1 MSGRPASAGR
11 RSPCCDRSDL
21 LWRDDAPTPATKP
34 TRDDHV
40 NDAQARQVTARSGAP
55 GHTRATADE
64 PARDGEDRPQE
75 PAGHDFKGF
84 EQEPAGPREHPEWTP
99 QQRANHEAHQAR
111 LACIREERAPE
122 WARQDARDR
131 QDEAGRTHAR
141 DARAHD
147 RRPTRADRPRQ
158 DRAGHRGTPDPQTRT
173 TGHRREHDARAHDPE
188 ARHRPR
194 RSRTDRTRDAV
205 ADVGLYRAVSY
216 TDLSDQHFDGHPYA
230 TRRSVNQ
237 MIRAGLIEE
246 HEATGPAGQTF
257 TVLTATERGRDAA
270 QRAAVDAG
278 HVPEQQTWSGMVKPA
293 ELSHDTAVYRAALDE
308 RARIEAAGG
317 RVTRVRLDA
326 ELKQIVATA
335 TEKARAEGGDR
346 EAHETKLT
354 ARARPRVAC
363 RQSRTTCCIPTPSS
377 TSRTPTDV
385 SGRVNVEIVSDH
397 YHAAAIAAKAG
408 AGFALH
414 GSSRSATRTIARA
427 LARESDSRPR
437 RRTLARAG
445 RDGSVE
451 L

>member
-1 MSGRPASAGR
+1 ML
-11 RSPCCDRSDL
+11 DRSNL

-34 TRDDHV
+34 ARGDHAKDD
-40 NDAQARQVTARSGAP
+40 QARQVTERPGAP
-55 GHTRATADE
+55 GHTRATAEE

-75 PAGHDFKGF
+75 PAG
-84 EQEPAGPREHPEWTP
+84 PREHPEWT
-99 QQRANHEAHQAR
+99 
-111 LACIREERAPE
+111 
-122 WARQDARDR
+122 
-131 QDEAGRTHAR
+131 
-141 DARAHD
+141 
-147 RRPTRADRPRQ
+147 
-158 DRAGHRGTPDPQTRT
+158 PQTRT
-173 TGHRREHDARAHDPE
+173 TGHRREHDTRTHDPE
-188 ARHRPR
+188 ARQRPR
-194 RSRTDRTRDAV
+194 RSRTERARDAV

-216 TDLSDQHFDGHPYA
+216 TDLSDRHFDGHPYA
-230 TRRSVNQ
+230 TRRSVNHL
-237 MIRAGLIEE
+237 IRAGLIEE
-246 HEATGPAGQTF
+246 HEATGPHGRSF
-257 TVLTATERGRDAA
+257 TVLTATEPGRDVA

-308 RARIEAAGG
+308 RARIEAEGG

-326 ELKQIVATA
+326 ELKQMVATA

-346 EAHETKLT
+346 EAHEAKLT
-354 ARARPRVAC
+354 AAQALGLHVVSNDQVLYPDAQLDIEDADGR
-363 RQSRTTCCIPTPSS
+363 
-377 TSRTPTDV
+377 

-427 LARESDSRPR
+427 LARESDAGRGGGPSQP
-437 RRTLARAG
+437 G

>member
-1 MSGRPASAGR
+1 MV
-11 RSPCCDRSDL
+11 DRSDL
-21 LWRDDAPTPATKP
+21 LWRDDDPTPATTP
-34 TRDDHV
+34 ARDDHV
-40 NDAQARQVTARSGAP
+40 TDDQARQVTARPGAP

-64 PARDGEDRPQE
+64 PTRDGEDRPQE
-75 PAGHDFKGF
+75 PAGHDVQGF
-84 EQEPAGPREHPEWTP
+84 EPELAGPREHPAWTP
-99 QQRANHEAHQAR
+99 QQRANHEAHHAR
-111 LACIREERAPE
+111 LARIREERAPE

-131 QDEAGRTHAR
+131 QDEA
-141 DARAHD
+141 ARAHD
-147 RRPTRADRPRQ
+147 RRPTRANRARQ
-158 DRAGHRGTPDPQTRT
+158 ERAGHRATPDPQTRT
-173 TGHRREHDARAHDPE
+173 TGDRREHDARAHDPE

-194 RSRTDRTRDAV
+194 RGRTARTRDAV

-230 TRRSVNQ
+230 TRRSVNY

-246 HEATGPAGQTF
+246 HEATGPQGQSF
-257 TVLTATERGRDAA
+257 NVLTATERGRDAA

-278 HVPEQQTWSGMVKPA
+278 HVPEQQTWSGIVKPA

-308 RARIEAAGG
+308 RARIEAEGG

-346 EAHETKLT
+346 AAHEAKL
-354 ARARPRVAC
+354 AAAHDLGLPVVNEDHVLYPDA
-363 RQSRTTCCIPTPSS
+363 QLDIE
-377 TSRTPTDV
+377 DADGV
-385 SGRVNVEIVSDH
+385 SGRVNVEMVSDH

-408 AGFALH
+408 AGFAMH
-414 GSSRSATRTIARA
+414 GSSRSATRKIARA
-427 LARESDSRPR
+427 LARETDSGPGGGGVHP
-437 RRTLARAG
+437 G

>member
-1 MSGRPASAGR
+1 M
-11 RSPCCDRSDL
+11 CDRSDL

-34 TRDDHV
+34 ARDDHAK
-40 NDAQARQVTARSGAP
+40 DDQARQVTAALGAP

-64 PARDGEDRPQE
+64 PARDGEDRP
-75 PAGHDFKGF
+75 
-84 EQEPAGPREHPEWTP
+84 QEPAGPREHPEWTP

-111 LACIREERAPE
+111 LARIREERAPE
-122 WARQDARDR
+122 WTRQDARDR
-131 QDEAGRTHAR
+131 QDEAART
-141 DARAHD
+141 
-147 RRPTRADRPRQ
+147 
-158 DRAGHRGTPDPQTRT
+158 
-173 TGHRREHDARAHDPE
+173 HDPE
-188 ARHRPR
+188 ARQRLR
-194 RSRTDRTRDAV
+194 RSRTERTRDAV

-216 TDLSDQHFDGHPYA
+216 TDLSDQHFDGHPYV
-230 TRRSVNQ
+230 TRRSVNHL
-237 MIRAGLIEE
+237 IRAGLIEE
-246 HEATGPAGQTF
+246 HEATGPQGQSF
-257 TVLTATERGRDAA
+257 NVLTATERGRDAA

-308 RARIEAAGG
+308 RARIEAEGG

-346 EAHETKLT
+346 EAHEVKL
-354 ARARPRVAC
+354 AAAHDLGLHVVNHDHVLYPDA
-363 RQSRTTCCIPTPSS
+363 QLDIE
-377 TSRTPTDV
+377 DADGV

-427 LARESDSRPR
+427 LARETDAGRGGGPSQP
-437 RRTLARAG
+437 G

>member
-1 MSGRPASAGR
+1 MS
-11 RSPCCDRSDL
+11 DRSDL
-21 LWRDDAPTPATKP
+21 LWRDDDPTPATKP
-34 TRDDHV
+34 ARDDHAKDDQV
-40 NDAQARQVTARSGAP
+40 RQVTERPGAP

-75 PAGHDFKGF
+75 PAG
-84 EQEPAGPREHPEWTP
+84 PREHPEWT
-99 QQRANHEAHQAR
+99 Q
-111 LACIREERAPE
+111 
-122 WARQDARDR
+122 
-131 QDEAGRTHAR
+131 
-141 DARAHD
+141 
-147 RRPTRADRPRQ
+147 
-158 DRAGHRGTPDPQTRT
+158 QTRT

-188 ARHRPR
+188 ARQRLR
-194 RSRTDRTRDAV
+194 RSRTERTRDAV

-216 TDLSDQHFDGHPYA
+216 TDLSDQHFDGHPYV
-230 TRRSVNQ
+230 TRRSVNHL
-237 MIRAGLIEE
+237 IRAGLIEE
-246 HEATGPAGQTF
+246 HEATGPQGQSF
-257 TVLTATERGRDAA
+257 NVLTATERGRDAA

-308 RARIEAAGG
+308 RARIEAEGG

-346 EAHETKLT
+346 AAHEAKL
-354 ARARPRVAC
+354 AAAHDLGLHVVNHDHVLYPDA
-363 RQSRTTCCIPTPSS
+363 QLDIE
-377 TSRTPTDV
+377 DADGV

-408 AGFALH
+408 AGFAMH
-414 GSSRSATRTIARA
+414 GSSRSATRKIARA
-427 LARESDSRPR
+427 LARETDSGPGGGE
-437 RRTLARAG
+437 ARAG

>member
-1 MSGRPASAGR
+1 ML
-11 RSPCCDRSDL
+11 DRSDL
-21 LWRDDAPTPATKP
+21 LWRDDDPTPATTP
-34 TRDDHV
+34 ARDDHV
-40 NDAQARQVTARSGAP
+40 KDAQARQVTARPGAP

-64 PARDGEDRPQE
+64 PAQERARQADEAREATPRAPQE
-75 PAGHDFKGF
+75 PAGHDFQGF

-99 QQRANHEAHQAR
+99 QQRANHESHQAR
-111 LACIREERAPE
+111 LARIREERAPE

-131 QDEAGRTHAR
+131 QDEGARTHAR
-141 DARAHD
+141 EARAND
-147 RRPTRADRPRQ
+147 RRPTRADR
-158 DRAGHRGTPDPQTRT
+158 AGHRTKADPQTRT
-173 TGHRREHDARAHDPE
+173 TGHRREHAARAHDPE

-194 RSRTDRTRDAV
+194 RSRTERTRDAV

-230 TRRSVNQ
+230 TRRSVNH

-246 HEATGPAGQTF
+246 HEATGPQGNTF

-293 ELSHDTAVYRAALDE
+293 ELTHDTAVYRAALGE
-308 RARIEAAGG
+308 RARIEAEGG

-326 ELKQIVATA
+326 ELKQMVATA

-346 EAHETKLT
+346 AAHEAKL
-354 ARARPRVAC
+354 AAAQALGLHVVNNEQVLYPDA
-363 RQSRTTCCIPTPSS
+363 QLDIE
-377 TSRTPTDV
+377 DANGV

-408 AGFALH
+408 AGFAMH
-414 GSSRSATRTIARA
+414 GSSRSATRKIARA
-427 LARESDSRPR
+427 LAREADSGPGGGE
-437 RRTLARAG
+437 ARAG

>member
-1 MSGRPASAGR
+1 MF
-11 RSPCCDRSDL
+11 DRSDL
-21 LWRDDAPTPATKP
+21 LWRDDAPTPATTP
-34 TRDDHV
+34 ARDDHAK
-40 NDAQARQVTARSGAP
+40 DDQARQVTARPGAP

-75 PAGHDFKGF
+75 PAG
-84 EQEPAGPREHPEWTP
+84 PREHPEWTP
-99 QQRANHEAHQAR
+99 QQRANHEAHHAR
-111 LACIREERAPE
+111 LAHIREERAPV
-122 WARQDARDR
+122 WAGQDERDR
-131 QDEAGRTHAR
+131 QDEAARTHAR
-141 DARAHD
+141 D
-147 RRPTRADRPRQ
+147 
-158 DRAGHRGTPDPQTRT
+158 PDPQTRT
-173 TGHRREHDARAHDPE
+173 TGHRREHDARTHDPE

-194 RSRTDRTRDAV
+194 RSRTERTRDAV

-230 TRRSVNQ
+230 TRRSVNH

-246 HEATGPAGQTF
+246 HEATGPQGQSF
-257 TVLTATERGRDAA
+257 NVLTATERGRDAA

-278 HVPEQQTWSGMVKPA
+278 HVPEQQTWSGLVKPA

-326 ELKQIVATA
+326 ELKQMVATA

-346 EAHETKLT
+346 AADEAKL
-354 ARARPRVAC
+354 AAAHDLGLHVVNHDQVLYPDAQLDIEDADGR
-363 RQSRTTCCIPTPSS
+363 
-377 TSRTPTDV
+377 

-397 YHAAAIAAKAG
+397 YHAAAIAEKAG
-408 AGFALH
+408 AGFAMH
-414 GSSRSATRTIARA
+414 GTSRSATRKIARA
-427 LARESDSRPR
+427 LARESDAGRGGGPSQP
-437 RRTLARAG
+437 G

>member
-1 MSGRPASAGR
+1 ML
-11 RSPCCDRSDL
+11 DRSDL
-21 LWRDDAPTPATKP
+21 LWRDDDPTPATTP
-34 TRDDHV
+34 ARDDHAM
-40 NDAQARQVTARSGAP
+40 DDQARQVTARSGAP

-64 PARDGEDRPQE
+64 PAQERARQADEAREATPRAPQE
-75 PAGHDFKGF
+75 PAGHDFTGF
-84 EQEPAGPREHPEWTP
+84 EQAPAGPREHPEWTP
-99 QQRANHEAHQAR
+99 QQRANHEAHHAR
-111 LACIREERAPE
+111 LARIREERAPE

-131 QDEAGRTHAR
+131 QDEAARTHAR

-147 RRPTRADRPRQ
+147 RRPTRADRARQ
-158 DRAGHRGTPDPQTRT
+158 ERAGHRATPDPQTRT
-173 TGHRREHDARAHDPE
+173 TGHRREHDTRAQDPE
-188 ARHRPR
+188 ARHRAR
-194 RSRTDRTRDAV
+194 RSRTARTRDAV

-230 TRRSVNQ
+230 TRRSVNH

-246 HEATGPAGQTF
+246 HEATGPEGQSF
-257 TVLTATERGRDAA
+257 KVLTATERGRDAA

-278 HVPEQQTWSGMVKPA
+278 HVPEQQTWTGLVKPA

-346 EAHETKLT
+346 AAHEAKL
-354 ARARPRVAC
+354 AAAQALGLHVVNHDQVLYPDAQLDIEDADGR
-363 RQSRTTCCIPTPSS
+363 
-377 TSRTPTDV
+377 

-408 AGFALH
+408 AGFAMH
-414 GSSRSATRTIARA
+414 GSSRSATRKIARA
-427 LARESDSRPR
+427 LARESDRGGASGAAQP
-437 RRTLARAG
+437 G

>member
-1 MSGRPASAGR
+1 MF
-11 RSPCCDRSDL
+11 DRSDL
-21 LWRDDAPTPATKP
+21 LWRDDDPTPATKP
-34 TRDDHV
+34 ARDDHAK
-40 NDAQARQVTARSGAP
+40 DDQARQVTARPGEP

-75 PAGHDFKGF
+75 PAGHDFQGF
-84 EQEPAGPREHPEWTP
+84 EQAPAGPREHPEWTP
-99 QQRANHEAHQAR
+99 QQRANHEAHHAR
-111 LACIREERAPE
+111 LARIREEGAPE

-131 QDEAGRTHAR
+131 QDEA
-141 DARAHD
+141 ARAHD
-147 RRPTRADRPRQ
+147 RRPTRADRARQ
-158 DRAGHRGTPDPQTRT
+158 ERAGHRATP
-173 TGHRREHDARAHDPE
+173 DPE
-188 ARHRPR
+188 ARHLPR
-194 RSRTDRTRDAV
+194 RSRTARTRDAV

-230 TRRSVNQ
+230 TRRSVNH

-246 HEATGPAGQTF
+246 HEATGPEGNTF

-278 HVPEQQTWSGMVKPA
+278 HVPEQQTWSGIVKPA

-308 RARIEAAGG
+308 RARIEAEGG

-335 TEKARAEGGDR
+335 TERARAEGGDR
-346 EAHETKLT
+346 AADEAKRT
-354 ARARPRVAC
+354 AAHNLGLHVVNNDQVLYPDAQLDIEDADGR
-363 RQSRTTCCIPTPSS
+363 
-377 TSRTPTDV
+377 
-385 SGRVNVEIVSDH
+385 SGRVNVEMVSDH

-408 AGFALH
+408 AGFAMH
-414 GSSRSATRTIARA
+414 GSSRSATRKIARA
-427 LARESDSRPR
+427 LARETDAGRGGGPSQP
-437 RRTLARAG
+437 G

>member
-1 MSGRPASAGR
+1 ML
-11 RSPCCDRSDL
+11 DRSDL
-21 LWRDDAPTPATKP
+21 LWRDDDPTPATKP
-34 TRDDHV
+34 ARDDH
-40 NDAQARQVTARSGAP
+40 AKATP
-55 GHTRATADE
+55 RA
-64 PARDGEDRPQE
+64 PQE
-75 PAGHDFKGF
+75 PAGHDFQGF
-84 EQEPAGPREHPEWTP
+84 EQAPAGPREHPEWTP

-111 LACIREERAPE
+111 LARIREERAPE

-131 QDEAGRTHAR
+131 QDETARTPAR
-141 DARAHD
+141 DARAND
-147 RRPTRADRPRQ
+147 RRPTRADRARQ
-158 DRAGHRGTPDPQTRT
+158 ERAGHRATPDPQTRT
-173 TGHRREHDARAHDPE
+173 TGHRREHAARAHDPE
-188 ARHRPR
+188 VRHRPR
-194 RSRTDRTRDAV
+194 RSRTERTRDAV

-230 TRRSVNQ
+230 TRRSVNH

-246 HEATGPAGQTF
+246 HEATGPQGNTF

-278 HVPEQQTWSGMVKPA
+278 HVPEQQTWSGIVKPA

-317 RVTRVRLDA
+317 RVVRVRIDA
-326 ELKQIVATA
+326 ELKATVATA

-346 EAHETKLT
+346 AAHEAKRT
-354 ARARPRVAC
+354 AAHDLGLHVVNHDQVLYPDA
-363 RQSRTTCCIPTPSS
+363 QLEIE
-377 TSRTPTDV
+377 DADGV

-408 AGFALH
+408 AGFAMH
-414 GSSRSATRTIARA
+414 GSSRSATRKIARA
-427 LARESDSRPR
+427 LAREADSGPGGGE
-437 RRTLARAG
+437 ARAG